1 MNKTLFEL
9 DIRSVK
15 LPEVVKPI
23 LNIHAYLNFN
33 LVSTLYAKV
42 NFWPMNPC
50 NLDLEIGILLQS

>member
-42 NFWPMNPC
+42 NF
-50 NLDLEIGILLQS
+50 